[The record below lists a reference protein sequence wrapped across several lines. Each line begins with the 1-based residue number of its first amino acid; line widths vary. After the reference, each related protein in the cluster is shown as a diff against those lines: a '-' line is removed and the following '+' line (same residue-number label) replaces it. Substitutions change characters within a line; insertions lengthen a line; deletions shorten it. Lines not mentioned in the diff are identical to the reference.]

1 MYKPDLLCL
10 CDCLRV
16 FAVMGWLC
24 TSTGPLSHLFL
35 FPAICCFLPDF
46 FLFLYLG
53 CTTTNIICVLLS
65 SYNLS
70 VSQKSYNLN
79 EWGNFFCSNHSIFFP
94 ENSCICNTMHACSVF
109 LDGHITY
116 CHFLFMKNTKDLNTK
131 KRYWRNNN
139 NFVLPIACWRAMKLL
154 PAVVKVQKDKGQFC
168 YMNNF

>member
-1 MYKPDLLCL
+1 
-10 CDCLRV
+10 
-16 FAVMGWLC
+16 MGWLC

-53 CTTTNIICVLLS
+53 CTTANIICVFYPGTTLVFLK
-65 SYNLS
+65 
-70 VSQKSYNLN
+70 KSYNLN

-116 CHFLFMKNTKDLNTK
+116 CHFSFMKNYKGFEHKETIIILWLLLLADELWSCCLRLSKYRRTKD
-131 KRYWRNNN
+131 
-139 NFVLPIACWRAMKLL
+139 NFVTWTISKNVCEHFLKITWTFFKNRE
-154 PAVVKVQKDKGQFC
+154 QF
-168 YMNNF
+168 